1 MSLTMLRERG
11 SVGCVCA
18 LVQEQLRITDVVHID
33 LFHPLQGAWPFLSMS
48 TQTIKNLKN
57 SLNHPS
63 QTTITHHQ
71 SIIKQ
76 SQTHQELPGSNTKM
90 DISKYLTPASK
101 ATWATA
107 CQTSLVFMAGCWG
120 GLLAPPPEA
129 MLYKLSNS
137 VSKRVK
143 HPSVKHLE
151 NVLGGLLLPY
161 YKLTSWPM
169 H

>member
-1 MSLTMLRERG
+1 
-11 SVGCVCA
+11 
-18 LVQEQLRITDVVHID
+18 
-33 LFHPLQGAWPFLSMS
+33 
-48 TQTIKNLKN
+48 
-57 SLNHPS
+57 
-63 QTTITHHQ
+63 
-71 SIIKQ
+71 
-76 SQTHQELPGSNTKM
+76 M

-107 CQTSLVFMAGCWG
+107 CQISLVFMAGCWG

-143 HPSVKHLE
+143 HPSVKHLG

-161 YKLTSWPM
+161 YKLTS
-169 H
+169 